1 MSWKRLNRKVVIDTT
16 FLKVYEDKVEL
27 PNGSII
33 PDYSVI
39 EKPSFSMI
47 VAIDAENNIVTIDEY
62 KYAID
67 TIIHTLP
74 AGHIEKNEEP
84 IESAKRELAEETGYT
99 GGDWQYL
106 GEYYDYPTKDS
117 HRVHFIKAVGV
128 TKTQPIKLDRNE
140 SLTQR
145 VISLSKLKSE
155 ISQGEWRANATLAAF
170 VAAGLLS

>member
-1 MSWKRLNRKVVIDTT
+1 MSWKRLGRNILIDTK

-27 PNGSII
+27 PNGNII
-33 PDYSVI
+33 PDYSII

-47 VAIDAENNIVTIDEY
+47 VALDSDNNIVTIDEY

-67 TIIHTLP
+67 RTIHTLP
-74 AGHIEKNEEP
+74 AGHIEKNEDP
-84 IESAKRELAEETGYT
+84 IDSAKRELAEETGFT

-106 GEYYDYPTKDS
+106 GEYYDYPTKDL
-117 HRVHFIKAVGV
+117 HKVHFIKAVGV
-128 TKTQPIKLDRNE
+128 TKTQLIKLDNNE
-140 SLTQR
+140 NLTQR
-145 VISLSKLKSE
+145 VISLSTLKSE